1 MTVRTIKPTKVPG
14 IPKPPSDVSI
24 QLRRYLDSLSEAL
37 EIRLGRRGDVRDRAI
52 TLRELIDTGLAVDLA
67 NNPFNPNN
75 PSNDFGNPQATNS
88 GDVETPTA
96 PTGVTGAGGYAVAQV
111 YWAVLLLFAFCSSGG
126 FRCWLGCVHRGNS
139 TAVEEDIQVR
149 EGECTAGSSSMLN
162 FFRARS
168 IVPRLPIRLA
178 RLGFTLTISLA
189 GFSC

>member
-111 YWAVLLLFAFCSSGG
+111 YWDLPTY
-126 FRCWLGCVHRGNS
+126 RGHS
-139 TAVEEDIQVR
+139 
-149 EGECTAGSSSMLN
+149 
-162 FFRARS
+162 
-168 IVPRLPIRLA
+168 
-178 RLGFTLTISLA
+178 FTEIWRFDSDTIGDAILV
-189 GFSC
+189 GVSCGM